1 MSSAPLVLRNRW
13 HDWRNALFGSIG
25 NTLLTLAIVA
35 LLAWAVPKLVGWVL
49 LHAVFHADA
58 DACRAAEHAGACWG
72 VIAEKHRAILFG
84 RYPYEQQ
91 WRPLVALLLFA
102 VLSGASMVPR
112 WWGRWLIV
120 AWPLALAGFV
130 LLMRGGVAGLD
141 VVPSSRWGGL
151 PLTLLLSVV
160 SLALAFPLGV
170 ALALARRSAWPVLRS
185 LSATYIELVRGVPMI
200 SVLYMA
206 SFMLPLLLHG
216 REIDVLLR
224 VLVGITFF
232 TAAYLAEVVRGGL
245 QAVPE
250 GQRLAARAMGLRPWQ
265 VQRFIVLPQALR
277 AVVPALMN
285 SFIGTFKD
293 TSLVVIVSLYELTG
307 ALTLALGGDPTWRPF
322 YLEGYLFIAFIYWVL
337 CFGMSRYSRWIEGRL
352 NADRAR

>member
-1 MSSAPLVLRNRW
+1 MSSAPPVVLRSP
-13 HDWRNALFGSIG
+13 WRGLREALFGSVG
-25 NTLLTLAIVA
+25 NTLLSVAIVA
-35 LLAWAVPKLVGWVL
+35 LLLWLVPKLVGWAL
-49 LHAVFHADA
+49 LHAVFRADA

-72 VIAEKHRAILFG
+72 VIAEKLRAILFG
-84 RYPYEQQ
+84 RYPYGEQ
-91 WRPLVALLLFA
+91 WRPLAALLLLA
-102 VLSGASMVPR
+102 ALSGLSMWPR
-112 WWGRWLIV
+112 LWGRWLVI

-130 LLMRGGVAGLD
+130 LLMRGGVAGLEL
-141 VVPSSRWGGL
+141 VPSSRWGGL
-151 PLTLLLSVV
+151 PLTLLLSIV

-170 ALALARRSAWPVLRS
+170 GLALARRSAWPLLRS
-185 LSATYIELVRGVPMI
+185 LAATYIELVRGVPMI

-206 SFMLPLLLHG
+206 SFMLPLLLQG
-216 REIDVLLR
+216 REVDVLLR

-245 QAVPE
+245 QAVPD
-250 GQRLAARAMGLRPWQ
+250 GQRLAARALGLRPWQ

-307 ALTLALGGDPTWRPF
+307 ALTLALGGDPVWRPF
-322 YLEGYLFIAFIYWVL
+322 YLEGYLFIAVVYWAI
-337 CFGMSRYSRWIEGRL
+337 CFGMSRYSRWIE
-352 NADRAR
+352 DSHTTSSS